1 MTLSS
6 VRIGEFQETSALE
19 LPLHWRNILEDEES
33 RFEILMRLELT
44 SEEVTS
50 SPVAMD
56 LVFRLDQE

>member
-6 VRIGEFQETSALE
+6 VRIGEFQETEALE
-19 LPLHWRNILEDEES
+19 FSLHWRNILEGDED
-33 RFEILMRLELT
+33 RFEILMRIEPT